1 MANKLKER
9 DGVGRVDGAR
19 TPEVAALM
27 QDAVE
32 SGECPFC
39 SPRFEETN
47 GEWLIDFSDDPTSVV
62 WAGNWQV
69 WHNPSPLAGTSH
81 HIMVA
86 STAHHTDFTDLFR
99 NEETDFFMVIAS
111 VTKKFGID
119 SASLLCRFGERRYNS
134 ATVEHLHMHL
144 IVSDRKLVL
153 PESFTAHEIEL
164 MRSVEMLLPH
174 REDILEELD
183 DLRELIDR
191 YRAMK
196 QGGKAV
202 PIRAKL
208 SNKAQE

>member
-1 MANKLKER
+1 MAKNLQER

-47 GEWLIDFSDDPTSVV
+47 GEWLIDFSDDPASVV
-62 WAGNWQV
+62 WAGNWRV
-69 WHNPSPLAGTSH
+69 WHNPSSLPGTSH

-86 STAHHTDFTDLFR
+86 STSHHTDFTDLFR
-99 NEETDFFMVIAS
+99 NEETDFFMVIGS
-111 VTKKFGID
+111 VIKKFGLD
-119 SASLLCRFGERRYNS
+119 SGSLLCRFGERRYNS

-144 IVSDRKLVL
+144 IVSDRKPVL
-153 PESFTAHEIEL
+153 PESFTEHEIEL
-164 MRSVEMLLPH
+164 MRSIEMLLPH
-174 REDILEELD
+174 QENILEELD
-183 DLRELIDR
+183 ELRELIDR

-196 QGGKAV
+196 QGGKAI

-208 SNKAQE
+208 SNESQE